1 METTEGQNKGSE
13 YLTNTKTGKSYL
25 NNLLV
30 TSHSRISMET
40 VKKKCRPSEFSGSPL
55 LDSLWLLRS
64 V

>member
-40 VKKKCRPSEFSGSPL
+40 VKKNVDL
-55 LDSLWLLRS
+55 LNFQEVLY
-64 V
+64 